1 MPQNVY
7 SAKSSTFRVLLTM
20 GNCGYC
26 LFIRGALYWSLDI
39 IPAILAKRYYDGVK
53 CGDIGSGAGNQDEI

>member
-7 SAKSSTFRVLLTM
+7 SAKSLTFR
-20 GNCGYC
+20 YC
-26 LFIRGALYWSLDI
+26 LISRGTLYWSLDI

-53 CGDIGSGAGNQDEI
+53 CGDIGSGTGNQNEI